1 VEPKKVLIVDDAK
14 LLHRM
19 YDVILRKYTL
29 VHAYD
34 GREALQQ
41 LAQQRDID
49 LILLDINMPQMNGL
63 EFLDHVKADPLH
75 ASIPVVIV
83 STEGKDADTA
93 RGMQAGAAAYVKKPF
108 TNETILGVI
117 AGLGAGTTG

>member
-19 YDVILRKYTL
+19 YDVILRSYTL

-41 LAQQRDID
+41 LAQQQDID

-75 ASIPVVIV
+75 AKIPVIIV

-93 RGMQAGAAAYVKKPF
+93 RGLQAGAAAYVKKPF
-108 TNETILGVI
+108 TNESILGVI
-117 AGLGAGTTG
+117 ARLGADSTE